1 MTHIDRENL
10 ALIAMTEF
18 DLTEPERQHLAE
30 CPECSLELIALQH
43 TVAVGR
49 SARTVDLVEPADSV
63 WAGIHSSLGLSDAV
77 AATPGRADYEAADP
91 SASVVEPA
99 ETPAAS
105 VVEPVETPSATVT
118 EIGLRPRRRRLNWM
132 PVAVAAGIAG
142 LLGGLGGGIW
152 WQSAQQQA
160 PEPVLLAQA
169 RLDPYPGWDATGSA
183 SVKKTVDGQREVVLD
198 VSGVNGDTDL
208 REVWLIKA
216 DASGLI
222 SIGLLDG
229 ESGRFI
235 IPDGVDLSQYPL
247 VDVSAEP
254 DDGDPQHSGDS
265 ILRGELRTV

>member
-49 SARTVDLVEPADSV
+49 SARTVELVEPANSV
-63 WAGIHSSLGLSDAV
+63 WAGIHADLGLSDAV
-77 AATPGRADYEAADP
+77 AATPGRADYKALDP
-91 SASVVEPA
+91 FAPVVG
-99 ETPAAS
+99 
-105 VVEPVETPSATVT
+105 PVETPSAPVT
-118 EIGLRPRRRRLNWM
+118 EIGLRPRRRRRNWM

-142 LLGGLGGGIW
+142 LLGGLAGGIW
-152 WQSAQQQA
+152 WQTAQQQA
-160 PEPVLLAQA
+160 PEPVLLAEA
-169 RLDPYPGWDATGSA
+169 RLDPYPGWDATGRA
-183 SVKKTVDGQREVVLD
+183 SVKRTADGHREVVLD

-229 ESGRFI
+229 ESGRFL

>member
-18 DLTEPERQHLAE
+18 DLTEPERQHLSE

-43 TVAVGR
+43 TAHVGR
-49 SARTVDLVEPADSV
+49 SARSVQLVEPGDRV
-63 WAGIHSSLGLSDAV
+63 WAGIHAALGLSDAV
-77 AATPGRADYEAADP
+77 AATPGRADYKVADL
-91 SASVVEPA
+91 SAPVVG
-99 ETPAAS
+99 
-105 VVEPVETPSATVT
+105 PVETLSAPVVGPVESLSAPVT
-118 EIGLRPRRRRLNWM
+118 EIGLRPRRRRRNWM

-142 LLGGLGGGIW
+142 LLGGLAGGIW
-152 WQSAQQQA
+152 WQTAQQQA
-160 PEPVLLAQA
+160 PEPVLLAEA
-169 RLDPYPGWDATGSA
+169 RLDPYPGWDATGRA
-183 SVKKTVDGQREVVLD
+183 SVKRTADGHREVVLD

-229 ESGRFI
+229 ESGRFL